1 MSSTFKN
8 IPIGEVLKEY
18 GYITEEQIAK
28 AAAYQKQNRGK
39 RFGGILIELGFVT
52 EEQMLEALASRLDL
66 QKAEIDRLT
75 VDSEAVEKIPRQLA
89 EKYMILGVKCQGN
102 VLTVVVNDP
111 LNFYGLE
118 DIRQTTGCELS
129 LLLSEKDAL
138 TRAIHYYY
146 ADIGA
151 KRASRE
157 ANASI
162 EEEMETEEILPEEGE
177 GEIPVINLLNSLIK
191 RAYSTGASDIHVEP
205 FEHRTVIR
213 MRVDGV
219 IVEFVTLK
227 KMLQAPLI
235 ARIKI
240 LSNLDI
246 AERRIPQDGHFRM
259 KMEEEQLNI
268 RVSIIPTVFGEKAVL
283 RLLSGNT
290 QIDNRKTFG
299 MSEEDHEVF
308 SNMLKAPNGIIYLTG
323 PTGSGKTTTL
333 YMVLEAISREQVNI
347 STIEDPVE
355 KNLARINQMQ
365 VNPVSGLDFENG
377 LRALLR
383 QDPDVIMVGETR
395 DAQTAEISIRAAITG
410 HRVFSTLHTN
420 DAVSTVVRLKDM
432 GVEPYLIANSLVGA
446 VAQRLLRKLCP
457 HCKREREITEKERL
471 LFGGKVQTVY
481 DPVGCPRCNGIGYM
495 GRIAI
500 HEIFRVDRDIR
511 GMIMQ
516 GALTE
521 EIEDYA
527 IRTQGM
533 RRLKDSALDLVR
545 QGMTST
551 EEMVKVAYYAG

>member
-75 VDSEAVEKIPRQLA
+75 VDSEAVERIPRQLA

-162 EEEMETEEILPEEGE
+162 EEEMETEEILPEEGD

-246 AERRIPQDGHFRM
+246 AERRIPRAGHFRM

-333 YMVLEAISREQVNI
+333 YMVLEAISREQINI

-457 HCKREREITEKERL
+457 HCKREREIMEKERL

-521 EIEDYA
+521 EIGDYA

>member
-191 RAYSTGASDIHVEP
+191 RAYSTGASDIHIEP
-205 FEHRTVIR
+205 FEHKTVIR

-290 QIDNRKTFG
+290 KIDNRKTFG

>member
-52 EEQMLEALASRLDL
+52 EEQMLEALAARLDL

-89 EKYMILGVKCQGN
+89 EKYMILGVKCQGS

-151 KRASRE
+151 KRASRK

-162 EEEMETEEILPEEGE
+162 EEEMETEEILPEEGD

-191 RAYSTGASDIHVEP
+191 RAYSTGASDIHIEP
-205 FEHRTVIR
+205 FEHKTVIR

>member
-191 RAYSTGASDIHVEP
+191 RAYSTGASDIHIEP
-205 FEHRTVIR
+205 FEHKTVIR

>member
-162 EEEMETEEILPEEGE
+162 EEEMETEEILPEEGD

-457 HCKREREITEKERL
+457 HCKREREIMEKERL

>member
-75 VDSEAVEKIPRQLA
+75 VDSEAVERIPRQLA

-162 EEEMETEEILPEEGE
+162 EEEMETEEILPEEGD

-333 YMVLEAISREQVNI
+333 YMVLEAISREQINI

-457 HCKREREITEKERL
+457 HCKREREIMEKERL

-521 EIEDYA
+521 EIGDYA

>member
-1 MSSTFKN
+1 MSTFKN

-28 AAAYQKQNRGK
+28 AVAYQKQNRGK
-39 RFGGILIELGFVT
+39 RFGAILIELGFVT
-52 EEQMLEALASRLDL
+52 EEQMLEALATRLDL
-66 QKAEIDRLT
+66 KKVEIGRLT

-89 EKYMILGVKCQGN
+89 EKYLILGVHLQN
-102 VLTVVVNDP
+102 ETLTVVVNDP
-111 LNFYGLE
+111 LNLYGLE
-118 DIRQTTGCELS
+118 DVRQTTGCELS
-129 LLLSEKDAL
+129 LLLSGKEAL
-138 TRAIHYYY
+138 TRAINYHY

-151 KRASRE
+151 KQASRQ

-162 EEEMETEEILPEEGE
+162 EEEVEVEEMEAEDGE
-177 GEIPVINLLNSLIK
+177 GEVPVINLLNSLIQ
-191 RAYSTGASDIHVEP
+191 RAYSTRASDIHIEP
-205 FEHRTVIR
+205 FENKTVVR
-213 MRVDGV
+213 MRVDGT

-246 AERRIPQDGHFRM
+246 AERRIPQDGHFRV
-259 KMEEEQLNI
+259 KVEGELLNI
-268 RVSIIPTVFGEKAVL
+268 RVSMIPTVFGEKAVL

-290 QIDNRKTFG
+290 RIDHEKTFG
-299 MSEEDHEVF
+299 MNETDYQSF
-308 SNMLKAPNGIIYLTG
+308 ARMLQAPNGIIYLTG

-333 YMVLEAISREQVNI
+333 YMVLEAISRGQINI

-355 KNLARINQMQ
+355 KNLPRINQMQ
-365 VNPVSGLDFENG
+365 VNPISGLNFENG

-420 DAVSTVVRLKDM
+420 DAVSTIVRLIDM
-432 GVEPYLIANSLVGA
+432 GAEPYLIANSLVGA
-446 VAQRLLRKLCP
+446 VAQRLMRKLCP
-457 HCKREREITEKERL
+457 NCKKERETTPEERQMI
-471 LFGGKVQTVY
+471 GEDVETVY
-481 DPVGCPRCNGIGYM
+481 EPVGCPYCNSIGYT

-500 HEIFRVDRDIR
+500 HEIFRVDREIR
-511 GMIMQ
+511 RMITSRATM
-516 GALTE
+516 E

-527 IRTQGM
+527 IRTQGL
-533 RRLKDSALDLVR
+533 RRLKDSALELVK
-545 QGMTST
+545 QGVTSI
-551 EEMVKVAYYAG
+551 EEMYKIAYYA

>member
-75 VDSEAVEKIPRQLA
+75 VDSEAVERIPRQLA

-162 EEEMETEEILPEEGE
+162 EEEMETEEILPEEGD

-246 AERRIPQDGHFRM
+246 AERRIPQPGHFRM

-333 YMVLEAISREQVNI
+333 YMVLEAISREQINI

-457 HCKREREITEKERL
+457 HCKREREIMEKERL

-521 EIEDYA
+521 EIGDYA